1 MEAKD
6 WANFLLEIRRSIF
19 KIVAIIVIVS
29 FAFFPFSGNVIS
41 FVIEETYPY
50 PQVEGE
56 KIKEFA
62 KQLREIADKLEN
74 NPSNKTLV
82 YEEIKT
88 LSRLATS
95 FLGPVV
101 LTPLEAIILSLKI
114 SIALGIACAIP
125 YILTILAK
133 TLRARGWL
141 RVSVKPYAMVALLL
155 FALGCVYGFFIV
167 RFIIGFLHGLTLSY
181 GVTPLYSLSE
191 FVTFVLFMILLFG
204 FFFEIPVVMFF
215 LVRNNVVQY
224 GTLKYY
230 RRHAYVLFFVLAAI
244 ATPTVDVFTQTMLA
258 LPMIVLFELGLAL
271 IRFLNPA
278 RS

>member
-88 LSRLATS
+88 LSRLA
-95 FLGPVV
+95 
-101 LTPLEAIILSLKI
+101 
-114 SIALGIACAIP
+114 
-125 YILTILAK
+125 
-133 TLRARGWL
+133 
-141 RVSVKPYAMVALLL
+141 
-155 FALGCVYGFFIV
+155 
-167 RFIIGFLHGLTLSY
+167 
-181 GVTPLYSLSE
+181 
-191 FVTFVLFMILLFG
+191 
-204 FFFEIPVVMFF
+204 
-215 LVRNNVVQY
+215 
-224 GTLKYY
+224 
-230 RRHAYVLFFVLAAI
+230 
-244 ATPTVDVFTQTMLA
+244 
-258 LPMIVLFELGLAL
+258 
-271 IRFLNPA
+271 
-278 RS
+278 